1 MLPKFA
7 DDLLNSNQTSLAVR
21 TLPTLPESSTVS
33 RNHAISDKR
42 RAEQAG
48 AEWQPLAK
56 KNDPLNDN
64 PASERAASEQ
74 AASAEVL
81 ALREAE
87 VARVAALQFDG
98 KGKALPTNAGYSR
111 TEEVVE
117 ETNGYRIT
125 RYSDGSIRKDLIKK

>member
-7 DDLLNSNQTSLAVR
+7 DDLLNTNQTSLAVR
-21 TLPTLPESSTVS
+21 QLPTLPEASTVS

-42 RAEQAG
+42 RAEEREVPA
-48 AEWQPLAK
+48 WQPLDK
-56 KNDPLNDN
+56 KTDPLNDN

-87 VARVAALQFDG
+87 TLRVA
-98 KGKALPTNAGYSR
+98 
-111 TEEVVE
+111 
-117 ETNGYRIT
+117 
-125 RYSDGSIRKDLIKK
+125 